1 MPLQNKRSSVASRQQ
16 QSSNSAAVKL
26 CRHKTTI
33 HHQLSI
39 ATLHSLF
46 AMKSIE
52 AFILIVIGTV
62 ATASEPVFSPTAA
75 IERELAEY
83 PTRRPSVVSMLSVC
97 LLVLKTSAAAAEH
110 L

>member
-1 MPLQNKRSSVASRQQ
+1 
-16 QSSNSAAVKL
+16 
-26 CRHKTTI
+26 
-33 HHQLSI
+33 
-39 ATLHSLF
+39 
-46 AMKSIE
+46 MKSIE

-83 PTRRPSVVSMLSVC
+83 PTRRPSVVSVLSVC